1 MANSQNIF
9 VSIQINNNQLIR
21 ILRIKSEIHDENL
34 FFLLF
39 FYCHTHRSDR
49 MTVTSRTTFAVNRR
63 TLCVNWY
70 FAQIFI
76 AFDYDFLIVGNTIS
90 ASATTV
96 DVPLAA
102 RVKNTN
108 LGGSCMQLYLKGKT
122 ALVTGS
128 TSGIGKAIAMSLV
141 AEGAAVL
148 INGRR
153 EEKVNQTVEEI
164 QTKFPDANLQSVVAD
179 LGTEQ
184 GCRQVIEKHS
194 EVDILINNL
203 GIFEPVEYF
212 DIPDEDWFK
221 LFETNIMSGVRLTR
235 RYLKQMIQKKEG
247 RVIFIASEAAIMPS
261 LEMAHY
267 SATKTMQLSLSRS
280 LAELTKGTNVTV
292 NTVMPGS
299 TLTEGVETMLNQLY
313 PNEKLTME
321 EAEKRFMKENRPTSI
336 IQRLI
341 RPEEIAHLVTFLSS
355 PLSSA
360 INGSALRIDGGLV
373 RSVF

>member
-1 MANSQNIF
+1 
-9 VSIQINNNQLIR
+9 
-21 ILRIKSEIHDENL
+21 
-34 FFLLF
+34 
-39 FYCHTHRSDR
+39 
-49 MTVTSRTTFAVNRR
+49 
-63 TLCVNWY
+63 
-70 FAQIFI
+70 
-76 AFDYDFLIVGNTIS
+76 
-90 ASATTV
+90 
-96 DVPLAA
+96 
-102 RVKNTN
+102 
-108 LGGSCMQLYLKGKT
+108 MQLNLKGKT

-128 TSGIGKAIAMSLV
+128 TSGIGKAIALSLV
-141 AEGAAVL
+141 MEGAAVL
-148 INGRR
+148 INGRH
-153 EEKVNQTVEEI
+153 EEKVHQTIKEI
-164 QTKFPDANLQSVVAD
+164 QAKHPDASLQPVVAD

-184 GCRQVIEKHS
+184 GCQKVIEKYPKI
-194 EVDILINNL
+194 DILINNL

-212 DIPDEDWFK
+212 DITDEEWFK

-235 RYLKQMIQKKEG
+235 RYLKQMIENKEG

-299 TLTEGVETMLNQLY
+299 TLTEGVEAMLNSLY
-313 PNEKLTME
+313 PNEKMTIE